1 MLTIKMVDMGAAMTT
16 PLYRC
21 PRNGLLVQGS
31 FADDASSGAE
41 SYLSLT
47 CLSCGGNHFVKS
59 EKRQGAGPWTHSNMQ
74 RQRLRAHLLD
84 YLSAPQPIRSAGWP
98 LPILRTTLVQGG
110 AQFV

>member
-21 PRNGLLVQGS
+21 PRNGLLVQGW

-47 CLSCGGNHFVKS
+47 CLACGGNHFVNPKS
-59 EKRQGAGPWTHSNMQ
+59 GKV
-74 RQRLRAHLLD
+74 LD
-84 YLSAPQPIRSAGWP
+84 HGPIRICNAKDLG
-98 LPILRTTLVQGG
+98 RTC
-110 AQFV
+110 